1 MESSIN
7 ERIKE
12 IVDIV
17 YKGNVTAMGKALS
30 ISRTT
35 LSSIIS
41 GKMVMP
47 GYDVIRKIAE
57 ISSPRISLEWLIS
70 GDGQMLLPPSANE
83 TKPRIPM
90 IVAAGFASDF
100 SEGVKLYDCEQI
112 PVITAFPAY
121 DFTMIVKGNSMEP
134 KYEGGDEI
142 AIRKITDYIEW
153 GKVYVLSTREG
164 AVIKRLYDAQ
174 DKYRC
179 VSYNKEYPDFEI
191 NKTDVFGVYKVVGL
205 IRI

>member
-90 IVAAGFASDF
+90 TVAAGFASDF